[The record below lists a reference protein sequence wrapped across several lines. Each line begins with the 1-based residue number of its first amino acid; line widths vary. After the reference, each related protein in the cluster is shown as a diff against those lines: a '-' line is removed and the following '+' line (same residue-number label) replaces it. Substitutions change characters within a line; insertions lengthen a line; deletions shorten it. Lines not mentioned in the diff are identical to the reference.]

1 MQSPTLLCGSFGDR
15 SRGSGQEGY
24 PLKFHLGPETYTHTV
39 GHIRPDPGS
48 QAFHPLLPHSH
59 LSLYVGPNVEAVTAA
74 DVSAN
79 QQIKECAKSFL
90 NTNCGMASGGLLIF
104 VSAPVVPHITLP
116 IRWHW
121 REGRCPWVLL
131 THRLNWVPGALHIL
145 VPAREVTSFS
155 LSWAI
160 ALLAAFFC
168 GTDWGRPWPRGWGW
182 LPSLL
187 LT

>member
-1 MQSPTLLCGSFGDR
+1 MLLTPLFSLYSDWTWRSCHSRIAFSKQPLWMQSPALLCGSFGGR

-24 PLKFHLGPETYTHTV
+24 PLKFHLGPETSTHTV

-116 IRWHW
+116 IRWHR
-121 REGRCPWVLL
+121 REERCPWALL
-131 THRLNWVPGALHIL
+131 MHCLNWVPGAQHIL
-145 VPAREVTSFS
+145 VTSFS
-155 LSWAI
+155 LS
-160 ALLAAFFC
+160 
-168 GTDWGRPWPRGWGW
+168 
-182 LPSLL
+182 
-187 LT
+187 